1 MAVKCGG
8 QRNSLRRW
16 LLLSA
21 LFFVLL
27 ALGAGGWMFWKL
39 EPSHHFEQA
48 KHPVLVQPSEPPDES
63 KHQENKAAFNVL
75 ILGTDSRNEEF
86 SRTDVIMV
94 ARVNPRDK
102 TVNLLSIPRDLR
114 VHIPD
119 IGYTKINHAHIL
131 GEMRGGNRE
140 GTKAALQA
148 VSDFLGISVN
158 YYVKTDFQGFKNF
171 IDTIGGVDVELPESV
186 ELPDLNT
193 TVPAGRQ
200 HLNGEM
206 ALEVVRERYSRP
218 NGEFGRQADQAQVLK
233 AVAQKLLQP
242 ESLPKLPGL
251 LEQVRQDIVDTN
263 FSDSDLLSL
272 AWLFK
277 GMTGKQ
283 VNYMQIP
290 GRGETLFDPLAGDR
304 LYYWIADPEAVTS
317 VRQNFHKNNEFP
329 EGTDS
334 MPR

>member
-1 MAVKCGG
+1 
-8 QRNSLRRW
+8 
-16 LLLSA
+16 
-21 LFFVLL
+21 
-27 ALGAGGWMFWKL
+27 
-39 EPSHHFEQA
+39 
-48 KHPVLVQPSEPPDES
+48 
-63 KHQENKAAFNVL
+63 
-75 ILGTDSRNEEF
+75 
-86 SRTDVIMV
+86 MV